1 MSDHV
6 KRIHENQIIPSPT
19 EMKKKYMQIYCVLRI
34 SRAWFTCTVY
44 ATCDVSKYIDDKTSI
59 AYKFF
64 YYDLHVPASVIESK
78 QYARDLAKIF
88 IFYVHW
94 LNVNQIYYNEGN

>member
-1 MSDHV
+1 
-6 KRIHENQIIPSPT
+6 
-19 EMKKKYMQIYCVLRI
+19 MKKIYMQIYCVLRI
-34 SRAWFTCTVY
+34 SRAWFTCTVC
-44 ATCDVSKYIDDKTSI
+44 APCDVSKYIDDKTSI
-59 AYKFF
+59 AYKNF